1 MPVSLPP
8 IEQPATH
15 RTTGQPPKPC
25 FRAVQDQA
33 GGRLTL
39 ELQDKTWVAV
49 EDVDVYTTAP
59 G

>member
-1 MPVSLPP
+1 VVSGV
-8 IEQPATH
+8 A
-15 RTTGQPPKPC
+15 
-25 FRAVQDQA
+25 DQT

-39 ELQDKTWVAV
+39 KLQDKTWVAV

>member
-1 MPVSLPP
+1 LQVV
-8 IEQPATH
+8 
-15 RTTGQPPKPC
+15 TGL
-25 FRAVQDQA
+25 AHQA
-33 GGRLTL
+33 GGRLRL